1 MFKDFKKIHFKMPKN
16 LSVWHIIIA
25 FGFFILLQMYL
36 MNPGVR
42 DISYSEFKKFVKEGN
57 VLECQIT
64 QTMIRGKLREMER
77 GTQKNAVFITARVE
91 DPDLVKDLEAM
102 GIQYAGHYESPW
114 FKTFFFSWVIPLMIL
129 FVIWRFI
136 FKRYGPAGSIM
147 TFGKNKSRLYVQED
161 LNVTFDD
168 VAGIDE
174 AKEELQEIIEFLKI
188 PEKFRSLG
196 GKIPKGVLLVGSP
209 GTGKTLLAK
218 AVAGEAGVPFFNMS
232 GSEFVE
238 MFVGVGAA
246 RVRDLFSQADQKAPC
261 IIFIDE
267 LDALGKARGTSPMGG
282 HDEREQTLNQLL
294 VEMDGFDS
302 NKGVIIMGATN
313 RPEMLDPALLRPG
326 RFDRQVV
333 VDRPDLHGREAIL
346 KVHAKEVKVE
356 NEVNLHS
363 VAAMTPGFAGADLAN
378 LVNEAALL
386 AARRNKKAAGMPEF
400 EEAIDRIMTGLEK
413 KKRLMNKKEK
423 EIVAY
428 HESGHALMACSVP
441 HADPV
446 RKISMIPR
454 GIGALGYTLQK
465 PTEDRYLMTKAELL
479 DRIAILLGGRIAEE
493 IIFKEIS
500 TGAQNDL
507 KKATEIARL
516 MVKEYGMSDT
526 IGMITFDQDSRPL
539 FLNGSF
545 TTNKE
550 YSEETAREIDLEI
563 KKIIDDS
570 SRRVKAL
577 LTGKKEI
584 LECMAKK
591 LMEQEVIEGEELKKL
606 LEELHKSNGKEHDLK
621 NIYP

>member
-1 MFKDFKKIHFKMPKN
+1 MFENFKKIKMPKKF
-16 LSVWHIIIA
+16 SAWHIVIA
-25 FGFFILLQMYL
+25 VGFFILLQLYL
-36 MNPGVR
+36 LNPGVR
-42 DISYSEFKKFVKEGN
+42 DVSYSEFKRLVREGT
-57 VLECQIT
+57 VLECHIT
-64 QTMIRGKLREMER
+64 NTVIRGKLREIER
-77 GTQKNAVFITARVE
+77 ETRKNVVFITARVD
-91 DPDLVKDLEAM
+91 DPDLVKELEFV
-102 GIQYAGHYESPW
+102 GVKYSGNYESPW
-114 FKTFFFSWVIPLMIL
+114 FKTFFFTWVMPLLIL
-129 FVIWRFI
+129 FIIWRFI
-136 FKRYGPAGSIM
+136 FKRFGPASSIM
-147 TFGKNKSRLYVQED
+147 SFGKSKGRLYAQED
-161 LNVTFDD
+161 LNITFDD

-174 AKEELQEIIEFLKI
+174 AKEELQEIIEFLKT
-188 PEKFRSLG
+188 PEKFRALG
-196 GKIPKGVLLVGSP
+196 GKIPKGVLLLGAP

-246 RVRDLFSQADQKAPC
+246 RVRDLFNQADQKAPC

-267 LDALGKARGTSPMGG
+267 LDALGKARGVNPMGG

-346 KVHAKEVKVE
+346 KVHAKEVKLE
-356 NEVNLHS
+356 KDINLHS
-363 VAAMTPGFAGADLAN
+363 VAAMTPGFVGADLAN

-386 AARRNKKAAGMPEF
+386 AARRNKKAVGMPEF
-400 EEAIDRIMTGLEK
+400 EEAIDRIMAGLEN

-423 EIVAY
+423 EIVAH
-428 HESGHALMACSVP
+428 HESGHALIACSVP

-479 DRIAILLGGRIAEE
+479 DRIAILLGGRVSEE
-493 IIFKEIS
+493 IIFNEIS

-507 KKATEIARL
+507 EKATEIAKM
-516 MVKEYGMSDT
+516 MVKEYGMSEKM
-526 IGMITFDQDSRPL
+526 GLVTFEQGDRPL
-539 FLNGSF
+539 FLGGGF
-545 TTNKE
+545 AAKKE

-563 KKIIDDS
+563 KKIIDETLQ
-570 SRRVKAL
+570 RVRNI
-577 LTGKKEI
+577 LTEKKEI
-584 LECMAKK
+584 LKGMAHT
-591 LMEQEVIEGEELKKL
+591 LMEKEVIEGAELKKL
-606 LEELHKSNGKEHDLK
+606 LEELHKTNGGKG
-621 NIYP
+621 P